1 MKTKIIILGILIF
14 FIQELCYGQEKV
26 ISADIDFSKSKNVV
40 SFNYGDL
47 LSSRLSISYERLF
60 FNGKMGVKLPLSV
73 TYLLK
78 NDRHSNFGTPTLQG
92 GLDVNYYPL
101 GQNKLTFYTG
111 FSSKTGLVYS
121 TYNYCPTCNYY
132 DDLIFHPYIQ
142 KKVFISGYV
151 NNGLL
156 LHFNTHFSISGQFGI
171 GVKSIIDDFRPV
183 QISPSIIGELNGSFR
198 F

>member
-1 MKTKIIILGILIF
+1 MSLILKVN
-14 FIQELCYGQEKV
+14 YGQKEV
-26 ISADIDFSKSKNVV
+26 VSSSVDFSKSKNVM

-60 FNGKMGVKLPLSV
+60 FNGKMGVKVPLSV
-73 TYLLK
+73 SYLLNSDK
-78 NDRHSNFGTPTLQG
+78 YSNLGNPIMQG

-101 GQNKLTFYTG
+101 GQKKLTFYTG
-111 FSSKTGLVYS
+111 ISGKTGFVYS
-121 TYNYCPTCNYY
+121 SSYHYCETCHYI
-132 DDLIFHPYIQ
+132 DLIYYPSVIE
-142 KKVFISGYV
+142 KKIFVSGYI

-171 GVKSIIDDFRPV
+171 GVQNIIDGNRTVNP
-183 QISPSIIGELNGSFR
+183 SPSVIGELNGSFR